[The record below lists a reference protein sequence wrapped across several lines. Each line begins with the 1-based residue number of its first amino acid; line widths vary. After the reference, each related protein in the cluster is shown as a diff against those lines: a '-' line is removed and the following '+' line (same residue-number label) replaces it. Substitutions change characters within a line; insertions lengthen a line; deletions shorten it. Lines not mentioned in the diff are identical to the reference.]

1 MNDSLAWLRDP
12 ATEPALPDLLCGL
25 IRDIRL
31 ILVHPDMANAA
42 KLAAITQTVDQMA
55 PPPGSQPAGPQAAAS
70 VVALLARGTG
80 PATLLFE
87 ELAGEPVRIDL
98 TGSGTRLLT
107 LTECFE
113 LGVSPGAYGHERSG
127 TLRTVGSGLVAAE
140 VTSLVVPERLP
151 AAARRALGMP
161 GPDDPAPPPSAIPLG
176 KVLADLGVR
185 REPLGARL
193 VSGVSGAASA
203 SGGRILV
210 ASSARMWLGDVP
222 VALASERVTTE
233 FCLRSGR
240 RLARSRD
247 EVISAAEGLI
257 ADASA

>member
-1 MNDSLAWLRDP
+1 MNDSLTWLRDP

-25 IRDIRL
+25 IKDIRL

-42 KLAAITQTVDQMA
+42 KLAAITRTVDQMA
-55 PPPGSQPAGPQAAAS
+55 PPPGSQPVGAQAAAP

-98 TGSGTRLLT
+98 TTSGHRLLN
-107 LTECFE
+107 LTECLE
-113 LGVSPGAYGHERSG
+113 LGVSPGAYGHERNG
-127 TLRTVGSGLVAAE
+127 TLRTVHSGLMAAE
-140 VTSLVVPERLP
+140 VSSLVVAERLP

-161 GPDDPAPPPSAIPLG
+161 GPDDPAPPPSTIPLG
-176 KVLADLGVR
+176 RVLADLGVR

-193 VSGVSGAASA
+193 ISAAASA
-203 SGGRILV
+203 SGGRFLV
-210 ASSARMWLGDVP
+210 ESSARMWLADVP
-222 VALASERVTTE
+222 VALASERVATE
-233 FCLRSGR
+233 FCQRSTL

-247 EVISAAEGLI
+247 DVISGAEDLI
-257 ADASA
+257 ADAGRG

>member
-1 MNDSLAWLRDP
+1 MSDSLTWLRDP
-12 ATEPALPDLLCGL
+12 ATKPALPDLLCGL

-42 KLAAITQTVDQMA
+42 KLAAITQTVDQIA
-55 PPPGSQPAGPQAAAS
+55 PPPGAERAGAQAAAS

-98 TGSGTRLLT
+98 TGSGSRLLT

-113 LGVSPGAYGHERSG
+113 LGLSPGSSGHQRTG
-127 TLRTVGSGLVAAE
+127 TLRAVSSGLIAAE
-140 VTSLVVPERLP
+140 VTSLVVPDRLP

-161 GPDDPAPPPSAIPLG
+161 GPDDPAPPPSTIPLG
-176 KVLADLGVR
+176 RVLADLGVR

-193 VSGVSGAASA
+193 VANAAS
-203 SGGRILV
+203 GFLV
-210 ASSARMWLGDVP
+210 ESSARMWLGDVP

-233 FCLRSGR
+233 FCQRSGR

-247 EVISAAEGLI
+247 EVISEAEGLI
-257 ADASA
+257 AGAS

>member
-1 MNDSLAWLRDP
+1 MKDSLTWLRDP
-12 ATEPALPDLLCGL
+12 ATGPALPELLCGL

-55 PPPGSQPAGPQAAAS
+55 PPPGSQPVDAQAAAL

-80 PATLLFE
+80 PATFLFE

-98 TGSGTRLLT
+98 TVSGNRPLT

-113 LGVSPGAYGHERSG
+113 LSVRPGTYGHQRDG
-127 TLRTVGSGLVAAE
+127 TLRTVGSGLIAAE
-140 VTSLVVPERLP
+140 VSSLVVPERLP
-151 AAARRALGMP
+151 AAARRALGMA
-161 GPDDPAPPPSAIPLG
+161 GPDDPAPPTSTIPLG
-176 KVLADLGVR
+176 RVLADLGVR
-185 REPLGARL
+185 REPLGAHL
-193 VSGVSGAASA
+193 VSGAASG

-210 ASSARMWLGDVP
+210 ESSARMWLGDMP

-233 FCLRSGR
+233 FCQRSSR

-247 EVISAAEGLI
+247 DVTSELK
-257 ADASA
+257 AS

>member
-1 MNDSLAWLRDP
+1 MSDSLTWLRDP
-12 ATEPALPDLLCGL
+12 ATEPALPHLLCGL

-55 PPPGSQPAGPQAAAS
+55 PPPGSTPIGPQAAAS

-113 LGVSPGAYGHERSG
+113 LGVSPGAYGQERSG

-140 VTSLVVPERLP
+140 VTSLVVPDRLP

-161 GPDDPAPPPSAIPLG
+161 GPDDPHPPPSTIPLG

-193 VSGVSGAASA
+193 ASGATSA

-210 ASSARMWLGDVP
+210 ESSARMWLGDVP

-233 FCLRSGR
+233 FCQRSGR